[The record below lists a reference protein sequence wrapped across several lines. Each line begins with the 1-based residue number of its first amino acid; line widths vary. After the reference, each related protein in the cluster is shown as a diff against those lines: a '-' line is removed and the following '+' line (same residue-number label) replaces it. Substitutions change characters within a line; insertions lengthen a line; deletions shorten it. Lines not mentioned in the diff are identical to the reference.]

1 MGFEVLLKVQS
12 LSPKKK
18 KKVTNAILKQNTHK
32 KEKKKKN
39 CSRTEQIQLK

>member
-18 KKVTNAILKQNTHK
+18 KKGDKCNIKTKHT
-32 KEKKKKN
+32 
-39 CSRTEQIQLK
+39 